1 MGPMEL
7 DQPQLHLILNVIAIT
22 SATSLTLVWYLR
34 KRDERRLIGG
44 LNPQRD
50 LSPHHPAI
58 LAPPPSREPSVKAPQ
73 KPVCDLRCDATPV
86 ALPAIDLDIRQ
97 YVTRRL
103 QDWSGALSVS
113 PRSESLTSGIPSVPE
128 RVARVSDHH
137 ELPPTRSERI
147 IFPRRPPNPAA
158 HRLASPIQLCHRAP
172 FGRAPSILPQCG
184 DSRALEF
191 VSFERG
197 PE

>member
-1 MGPMEL
+1 MEL

-34 KRDERRLIGG
+34 KRDERRLIAE

-50 LSPHHPAI
+50 LGPHPSAI
-58 LAPPPSREPSVKAPQ
+58 VAPPPSREPSVKAPE
-73 KPVCDLRCDATPV
+73 KPVCDPRCDATPV
-86 ALPAIDLDIRQ
+86 ALPVIDPDIRQ

-113 PRSESLTSGIPSVPE
+113 PRNGSLNSDIPSVPK
-128 RVARVSDHH
+128 RVVGVSDHH
-137 ELPPTRSERI
+137 ELPPTHSERI
-147 IFPRRPPNPAA
+147 IFPRRPPNPATV
-158 HRLASPIQLCHRAP
+158 HRLAPPVQLRHRAP
-172 FGRAPSILPQCG
+172 FGLAPSILPQCG
-184 DSRALEF
+184 DSQALEF
-191 VSFERG
+191 VSFERA